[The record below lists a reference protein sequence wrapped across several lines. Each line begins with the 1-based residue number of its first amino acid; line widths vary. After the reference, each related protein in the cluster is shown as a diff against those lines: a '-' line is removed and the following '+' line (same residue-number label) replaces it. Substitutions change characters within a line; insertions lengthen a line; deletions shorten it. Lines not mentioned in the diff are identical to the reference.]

1 MASCWGSMFPKAGV
15 TVLKIRKAY
24 VWLLSILLLP
34 VAAVYIV
41 LRCMSRGLALL
52 TAFVFERLGPKPRQG
67 EKLANPIVK
76 FLEDVYE
83 NEPCQ

>member
-1 MASCWGSMFPKAGV
+1 MASCWGSMFPKVGV

-41 LRCMSRGLALL
+41 LRCMSRGVGVAYC
-52 TAFVFERLGPKPRQG
+52 VR
-67 EKLANPIVK
+67 V
-76 FLEDVYE
+76 
-83 NEPCQ
+83 

>member
-1 MASCWGSMFPKAGV
+1 MASCWGSPFPKAGV

-52 TAFVFERLGPKPRQG
+52 TAFVFERLGPKP
-67 EKLANPIVK
+67 LPIGGGFYDTMSWIVS
-76 FLEDVYE
+76 LR
-83 NEPCQ
+83 C